1 MVYGVGYIGV
11 VTVWVLWVDDGY
23 GIRDEWKVVWKRK
36 KNCIKMW
43 RRGDEIAQ
51 GKLWVVLGSV
61 PNF

>member
-1 MVYGVGYIGV
+1 M

-61 PNF
+61 PNS